1 MPVFYQQE
9 IDSTAAWA
17 IWEIT
22 EPDAFFLAQVPEK
35 KEAHHPLKR
44 RQHLAGRYL
53 LPFLYPDFPLSE
65 IRIADTRKPYLPN
78 DFYHFSIS
86 HCGDFAAAIASKNKR
101 VGIDIEVMQPKL
113 ARIQHKFIAPE
124 EWLLMRQL
132 QPELEDLA
140 LQTMLWSAKEALF
153 KWYSLGRVNFKADMP
168 LTGKPIQT
176 NTDQYLFPMR
186 FEKEMQVDIT
196 VSVQLFGSLVC
207 SQVVK
212 L

>member
-9 IDSTAAWA
+9 IDSKVAWA

-22 EPDAFFLAQVPEK
+22 EPDAFFLEQVPEK

-65 IRIADTRKPYLPN
+65 ILIADTRKPYLPN
-78 DFYHFSIS
+78 DSYHFSIS
-86 HCGDFAAAIASKNKR
+86 HCGDFAAAIASRTHR

-113 ARIQHKFIAPE
+113 ARIQHKFIAAA
-124 EWLLMRQL
+124 EWALLQDL
-132 QPELEDLA
+132 QPLLGDLA
-140 LQTMLWSAKEALF
+140 LQTMLWSVKEALF
-153 KWYSLGRVNFKADMP
+153 KWYSLGSVNFKADMP
-168 LTGKPIQT
+168 LMDKPVQTG
-176 NTDQYLFPMR
+176 TDQYLFPMR
-186 FEKEMQVDIT
+186 FEKDMQVNID